1 MKGLVGAFNQEK
13 VGGLLRDYEP
23 TCGPSF
29 EALVESGVIYSFH
42 LQCEVGGPVVAQVAQ
57 CHQTVYSPD
66 KWKDWQNVSFT
77 SHYTGQTWYQDL
89 CCAAQPPSRQLP
101 DSFSTSVQFSGC
113 VRRAEEIALVASKL
127 PTFLHPKLFLMTS
140 LWRLLYIFKK

>member
-13 VGGLLRDYEP
+13 VGGLLHDYEP
-23 TCGPSF
+23 SFGPSF

-77 SHYTGQTWYQDL
+77 SHYT
-89 CCAAQPPSRQLP
+89 AASTDTRIYVAAPSHTAASCRTVLVLQSSSVDVLGEQRRSLGSQQAP
-101 DSFSTSVQFSGC
+101 DISTS
-113 VRRAEEIALVASKL
+113 
-127 PTFLHPKLFLMTS
+127 
-140 LWRLLYIFKK
+140 